1 MALKVNSNIAALN
14 ALRHLQQTERD
25 LGQNLERLSSGR
37 KLNHAAD
44 GPASL
49 VISEQMKSQI
59 SGLGQAIRNSE
70 SSISMVQTTEGA
82 LNEVSNMLINLRQLA
97 VHAANEGTND
107 EKILQADQNEVE
119 NILSTLKN
127 VSRNTQFGTR
137 TLLDGSNSAT
147 GIAVGDGLE
156 FVSASEGS
164 KSTSADGFKVDITQ
178 VATRSTAIG
187 TRRLSLE
194 DVSLSDPNKSVS
206 FVINEGG
213 RTVSIDL
220 KNNKELS
227 QTIEKL
233 ISTAIRNGSP
243 ESRLRSERAIQQLI
257 AHEMQRVTDDAG
269 MDLDVFIYKP
279 SDKLGP
285 FLESFDTLN
294 EVLKEVA
301 RTPGEINEFV
311 TDLVSGMDEVIVLRH
326 REFGSD
332 PSFTVSSSLDSY
344 FRANTKA
351 HEAVFAL
358 PGRDVEGTIGGLPEV
373 DAGGAAMGRGQFLTG
388 APGAEAEGVTIKYG
402 ETTDD
407 VIYEIFNRNDNR
419 FNGLLKREQD
429 NEFLAGEEIEGYVH
443 VTQNSL
449 VFQIGPNQGQLR
461 RFSVDSINPE
471 HLANRVENGSNFRS
485 LAEIDV
491 MDADSAQ
498 DSLLLIDKAID
509 DVSTMRG
516 NLGSFQKN
524 ALEANLNS
532 LRVAKENLTASESIL
547 ADTDMAQEMSTLVKN
562 QILLSSGTAMLAQ
575 ANQVPQSVLQLLN
588 SNG

>member
-1 MALKVNSNIAALN
+1 MALRVNSNIAALN
-14 ALRHLQQTERD
+14 ALRHLQKTERE
-25 LGQNLERLSSGR
+25 LGKNLERLSSGR

-49 VISEQMKSQI
+49 VISEQMKTQI

-97 VHAANEGTND
+97 IHAANEGTND
-107 EKILQADQNEVE
+107 EKMLQADQNEVE
-119 NILSTLKN
+119 NILLTLKN
-127 VSRNTQFGTR
+127 IARNTQFGTR

-147 GIAVGDGLE
+147 GVAVGNGLE
-156 FVSASEGS
+156 FVSASEGA
-164 KSTSADGFKVDITQ
+164 KSTPSNGFKVDITQ
-178 VATRSTAIG
+178 VATRSMTVG
-187 TRRLSLE
+187 MRRLSLE
-194 DVSLSDPNKSVS
+194 DVSSSDPNHYIS

-220 KNNKELS
+220 KNNNDLR

-233 ISTAIRNGSP
+233 ISSAKRNGTP
-243 ESRLRSERAIQQLI
+243 EAKLRTERAIQQLI
-257 AHEMQRVTDDAG
+257 AHEMQRVTDEAR
-269 MDLDVFIYKP
+269 MDLDIYIYRP
-279 SDKLGP
+279 SDNLGP
-285 FLESFDTLN
+285 FLENFDTLN
-294 EVLKEVA
+294 DALKEIS

-311 TDLVSGMDEVIVLRH
+311 TGMDEVIVLRH
-326 REFGSD
+326 RQFGSD
-332 PSFTVSSSLDSY
+332 PGFTVSSTLANY
-344 FRANTKA
+344 FGPNTKA

-358 PGRDVEGTIGGLPEV
+358 SGRDVEGTIGGLPEV
-373 DAGGAAMGRGQFLTG
+373 SAGGAAMGRGQFLTG
-388 APGAEAEGVTIKYG
+388 APGAEAEGVTLKYG

-407 VIYEIFNRNDNR
+407 VIYEIFNRTDNK
-419 FNGLLKREQD
+419 FTGLLKREQN
-429 NEFLAGEEIEGYVH
+429 NEFLVGADVDGYVH
-443 VTQNSL
+443 VSQNSL

-471 HLANRVENGSNFRS
+471 QLSNRVENDSKFRS

-491 MDADSAQ
+491 LDADAAQ
-498 DSLLLIDKAID
+498 DSLLLIDQAID

-524 ALEANLNS
+524 ALEANLHS
-532 LRVAKENLTASESIL
+532 LRVSKENLTASESLL
-547 ADTDMAQEMSTLVKN
+547 ADTDMAQEMSSLVKN
-562 QILLSSGTAMLAQ
+562 QILLSAGTAMLAQ

>member
-1 MALKVNSNIAALN
+1 MALRVNSNIAALN
-14 ALRHLQQTERD
+14 ALRHLQKTERE
-25 LGQNLERLSSGR
+25 LGKNLERLSSGR

-49 VISEQMKSQI
+49 VISEQMKTQI

-97 VHAANEGTND
+97 IHAANEGTND
-107 EKILQADQNEVE
+107 EKMLQADQNEVE
-119 NILSTLKN
+119 NILLTLKN
-127 VSRNTQFGTR
+127 IARNTQFGTR

-147 GIAVGDGLE
+147 GVAIGNGLE
-156 FVSASEGS
+156 FVSASEGA
-164 KSTSADGFKVDITQ
+164 KSTPSNGFKVDITQ
-178 VATRSTAIG
+178 VATRSMTVG
-187 TRRLSLE
+187 MRRLSLE
-194 DVSLSDPNKSVS
+194 DVSSSDPNHYIS

-220 KNNKELS
+220 KNNNDLR

-233 ISTAIRNGSP
+233 ISSAKRNGTP
-243 ESRLRSERAIQQLI
+243 EAKLRTERAIQQLI
-257 AHEMQRVTDDAG
+257 AHEMQRVTDEAR
-269 MDLDVFIYKP
+269 MDLDIYIYRP
-279 SDKLGP
+279 SDNLGP
-285 FLESFDTLN
+285 FLENFDTLN
-294 EVLKEVA
+294 DALKEIS

-311 TDLVSGMDEVIVLRH
+311 TGMDEVIVLRH
-326 REFGSD
+326 RQFGSD
-332 PSFTVSSSLDSY
+332 PGFTVSSTLANY
-344 FRANTKA
+344 FGPNTKA

-358 PGRDVEGTIGGLPEV
+358 SGRDVEGTIGGLPEV
-373 DAGGAAMGRGQFLTG
+373 SAGGAAMGRGQFLTG
-388 APGAEAEGVTIKYG
+388 APGAEAEGVTLKYG

-407 VIYEIFNRNDNR
+407 VIYEIFNRTDNK
-419 FNGLLKREQD
+419 FTGLLKREQN
-429 NEFLAGEEIEGYVH
+429 NEFLVGADVDGYVH
-443 VTQNSL
+443 VSQNSL

-471 HLANRVENGSNFRS
+471 QLSNRVENDSKFRS

-491 MDADSAQ
+491 LDADAAQ
-498 DSLLLIDKAID
+498 DSLLLIDQAID

-524 ALEANLNS
+524 ALEANLHS
-532 LRVAKENLTASESIL
+532 LRVSKENLTASESLL
-547 ADTDMAQEMSTLVKN
+547 ADTDMAQEMSSLVKN
-562 QILLSSGTAMLAQ
+562 QILLSAGTAMLAQ